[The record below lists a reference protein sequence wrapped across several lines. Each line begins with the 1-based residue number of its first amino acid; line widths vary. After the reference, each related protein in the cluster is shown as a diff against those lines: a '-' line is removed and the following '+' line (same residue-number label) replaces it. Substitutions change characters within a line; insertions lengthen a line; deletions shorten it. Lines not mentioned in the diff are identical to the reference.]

1 MEGIKPSRRLHLD
14 SLSVLAGYMGPW
26 LLMPQLQQQTQLLD
40 IMCMRLINDGIAEQ
54 FLRWVLFTVPVSR
67 DSHYG
72 IVIRQPHYSRM
83 DLSIFSY
90 FYLSLYR

>member
-1 MEGIKPSRRLHLD
+1 
-14 SLSVLAGYMGPW
+14 MGPW